1 MGWHA
6 YKFTFVQDVFCTNCV
21 AGVFVISILL
31 SAFLPKDME
40 VESLG
45 KRKNEIEK

>member
-6 YKFTFVQDVFCTNCV
+6 YKFTFVQDVFGANCV
-21 AGVFVISILL
+21 AVIFVISILL
-31 SAFLPKDME
+31 GAFLPKDME